1 MRIKHRVKANSIKM
15 YDKQGSV
22 LRVET
27 TINDTQDFRVF
38 RAKEGQPRGGKSW
51 LPLRKGV
58 ADLHRRAVISQAAND
73 RYLESMATVEEKT
86 PLGELMRKLCR
97 PVQWKAGR
105 VRALNP
111 LADADARLL
120 EAVNRGEFAVN
131 GFRNRDLRDR
141 LCAKTSDPAVLKKQ
155 SAAITRQLR
164 LLRAHGL
171 IRKVGTT
178 HRYVLS
184 KKGRTAITALLVAR
198 AADASTLASAAA

>member
-1 MRIKHRVKANSIKM
+1 
-15 YDKQGSV
+15 
-22 LRVET
+22 
-27 TINDTQDFRVF
+27 
-38 RAKEGQPRGGKSW
+38 
-51 LPLRKGV
+51 
-58 ADLHRRAVISQAAND
+58 
-73 RYLESMATVEEKT
+73 MASVEEKT
-86 PLGELMRKLCR
+86 RLGELMRKLCQ
-97 PVQWKAGR
+97 PVQWQAGR

-111 LADADARLL
+111 LGDRDARLL
-120 EAVNRGEFAVN
+120 EVVNRGEFAVK

-141 LCAKTSDPAVLKKQ
+141 LCVGTSDPAVLKKQ

-198 AADASTLASAAA
+198 AADVSTLAGSAA